1 MFCPKFK
8 QKLYSNTYFCT
19 KKLKNKG
26 FMNENHIPNILYIDD
41 EESNLRIFRI
51 NFKRYYKVF
60 TTSSIQEAYQ
70 ILRDNP
76 ISLIITDQKMPEMS
90 GTDFLKS
97 IINEYPDVIRI
108 VLTGFADIQDI
119 IQAINDCHIHQYVT
133 KPYENG
139 EMKNIIDKAIESY
152 NLAKERKDLIEQLKE
167 ANERLEEKVA
177 ERTAELEYTTRK
189 LLDSINYAK
198 RIQKSVLPTEQ
209 SIEKL
214 FKDSFILYKP
224 KDIVGGDFYSVFD
237 KEDKIIVAVG
247 DCTGHGVPG
256 ALMSMLGDTL
266 LRSVIDYKEEYSP
279 EKILNFLREG
289 VANALRQEDTQ
300 NQDGMEVGVLA
311 YHPYSRVVEF
321 ASSRRDLVYF
331 ENGEMKEI
339 KADKANIG
347 DSVYANESF
356 TLHTIPLQAESTFYL
371 FSDGFQD
378 QFGGELNRKIG
389 SKRLKELF
397 ASIHH
402 KPMYEQKVLLE
413 AFLQEWMQAQPHNE
427 QMDDILIMG
436 IKV

>member
-1 MFCPKFK
+1 
-8 QKLYSNTYFCT
+8 
-19 KKLKNKG
+19 
-26 FMNENHIPNILYIDD
+26 MNENHIPNILYIDD

-70 ILRDNP
+70 ILRENP

-108 VLTGFADIQDI
+108 VLTGFTDIQDI

-198 RIQKSVLPTEQ
+198 RIQKSVLPTDE
-209 SIEKL
+209 SIAKL
-214 FKDSFILYKP
+214 FKDSFIFYKP

-347 DSVYANESF
+347 GSVYANESF

-378 QFGGELNRKIG
+378 QFGGELNQKIG

>member
-1 MFCPKFK
+1 
-8 QKLYSNTYFCT
+8 
-19 KKLKNKG
+19 
-26 FMNENHIPNILYIDD
+26 MNENHVPNILYVDD

-60 TTSSIQEAYQ
+60 TTSNIQEAYQ
-70 ILRDNP
+70 ILRENP
-76 ISLIITDQKMPEMS
+76 ISLVITDQKMPEMS

-108 VLTGFADIQDI
+108 VLTGFADIEDI

-152 NLAKERKDLIEQLKE
+152 NLAKERKNLIEQLKK
-167 ANERLEEKVA
+167 ANEQLEEKVA
-177 ERTAELEYTTRK
+177 ERTAKLEYTTRK

-198 RIQKSVLPTEQ
+198 KIQKSVLPTEQ

-214 FKDSFILYKP
+214 FKEAFVLYKP
-224 KDIVGGDFYSVFD
+224 KDIVGGDFYAVFD
-237 KEDKIIVAVG
+237 KGDKIIVAVG

-266 LRSVIDYKEEYSP
+266 LRSVIDYKEEHSP
-279 EKILNFLREG
+279 EKILNFIRDG
-289 VANALRQEDTQ
+289 VVNALRQEDTQ
-300 NQDGMEVGVLA
+300 NHDGMEIGILV
-311 YHPYSRVVEF
+311 YHPFSRVVEF
-321 ASSRRDLVYF
+321 AGSRRDLLYF

-339 KADKANIG
+339 KADKINIG
-347 DSVYANESF
+347 GSIYADESF
-356 TLHTIPLQAESTFYL
+356 TLHTIPLQEESTFYL

-378 QFGGELNRKIG
+378 QFGGKLNRKIG
-389 SKRLKELF
+389 SKKLKELL
-397 ASIHH
+397 ASIHQ

-413 AFLQEWMQAQPHNE
+413 IFLQEWMQAQPDNE
-427 QMDDILIMG
+427 QTDDILIMG

>member
-1 MFCPKFK
+1 
-8 QKLYSNTYFCT
+8 
-19 KKLKNKG
+19 
-26 FMNENHIPNILYIDD
+26 MNENHVPNILYVDD

-60 TTSSIQEAYQ
+60 TTSNIQEAYQ
-70 ILRDNP
+70 ILRENP
-76 ISLIITDQKMPEMS
+76 ISLVITDQKMPEMS

-108 VLTGFADIQDI
+108 VLTGFADIEDI

-152 NLAKERKDLIEQLKE
+152 NLAKERKNLIEQLKK
-167 ANERLEEKVA
+167 ANEQLEEKVA
-177 ERTAELEYTTRK
+177 ERTAKLEYTTRK

-198 RIQKSVLPTEQ
+198 KIQKSVLPTEQ

-214 FKDSFILYKP
+214 FKEAFVLYKP
-224 KDIVGGDFYSVFD
+224 KDIVGGDFYAVFD
-237 KEDKIIVAVG
+237 KGDKIIVAVG

-266 LRSVIDYKEEYSP
+266 LRSVIDYKEEHSP
-279 EKILNFLREG
+279 EKILNFIRDG

-300 NQDGMEVGVLA
+300 NHDGMEIGILV
-311 YHPYSRVVEF
+311 YYPFSRVVEF
-321 ASSRRDLVYF
+321 AGSRRDLLYF

-339 KADKANIG
+339 KADKINIG
-347 DSVYANESF
+347 GSIYADESF
-356 TLHTIPLQAESTFYL
+356 TLHTIPLQEESTFYL

-378 QFGGELNRKIG
+378 QFGGKLNRKIG
-389 SKRLKELF
+389 SKKLKELL
-397 ASIHH
+397 ASIHQ

-413 AFLQEWMQAQPHNE
+413 IFLQEWMQAQPDNE

>member
-1 MFCPKFK
+1 
-8 QKLYSNTYFCT
+8 
-19 KKLKNKG
+19 
-26 FMNENHIPNILYIDD
+26 MNENHIPNILYIDD

-70 ILRDNP
+70 ILRENP

-152 NLAKERKDLIEQLKE
+152 NLAKERKDLVEQLKE
-167 ANERLEEKVA
+167 ANEHLEEKVA

-198 RIQKSVLPTEQ
+198 RIQKGVLPTEQ

-347 DSVYANESF
+347 GSVYANESF

>member
-1 MFCPKFK
+1 
-8 QKLYSNTYFCT
+8 
-19 KKLKNKG
+19 
-26 FMNENHIPNILYIDD
+26 MNENHIPNILYIDD

-198 RIQKSVLPTEQ
+198 RIQKSVLPTEE
-209 SIEKL
+209 SIAKL
-214 FKDSFILYKP
+214 FKDSFIFYKP

-266 LRSVIDYKEEYSP
+266 LRSVIDYKEEHSP

-300 NQDGMEVGVLA
+300 NQDGMEVGILA
-311 YHPYSRVVEF
+311 YHPYSQVVEF

-331 ENGEMKEI
+331 ENNEMKEI

-347 DSVYANESF
+347 GSIYTHDSF
-356 TLHTIPLQAESTFYL
+356 TLHTLPLQAETTFYL

-389 SKRLKELF
+389 SKKLKEFLH
-397 ASIHH
+397 SIHQ

-413 AFLQEWMQAQPHNE
+413 VFLKEWMQAQPHNE
-427 QMDDILIMG
+427 QTDDILIMG

>member
-1 MFCPKFK
+1 
-8 QKLYSNTYFCT
+8 
-19 KKLKNKG
+19 
-26 FMNENHIPNILYIDD
+26 MNENHVPNILYVDD

-60 TTSSIQEAYQ
+60 TTSNIQEAYQ
-70 ILRDNP
+70 ILRENP
-76 ISLIITDQKMPEMS
+76 ISLVITDQKMPEMS

-108 VLTGFADIQDI
+108 VLTGFADIEDI

-152 NLAKERKDLIEQLKE
+152 NLAKERKNLIEQLKK
-167 ANERLEEKVA
+167 ANEQLEEKVA
-177 ERTAELEYTTRK
+177 ERTAKLEYTTQK

-198 RIQKSVLPTEQ
+198 KIQKSVLPTEQ

-214 FKDSFILYKP
+214 FKEAFVLYKP
-224 KDIVGGDFYSVFD
+224 KDIVGGDFYAVFD
-237 KEDKIIVAVG
+237 KGDKIIVAVG

-266 LRSVIDYKEEYSP
+266 LRSVIDYKEEHSP
-279 EKILNFLREG
+279 EKILNFIRDG

-300 NQDGMEVGVLA
+300 NHDGMEIGILV
-311 YHPYSRVVEF
+311 YYPFSRVVEF
-321 ASSRRDLVYF
+321 AGSRRDLLYF

-339 KADKANIG
+339 KADKINIG
-347 DSVYANESF
+347 GSIYADESF
-356 TLHTIPLQAESTFYL
+356 TLHTIPLQEESTFYL

-378 QFGGELNRKIG
+378 QFGGKLNRKIG
-389 SKRLKELF
+389 SKKLKELL
-397 ASIHH
+397 ASIHQ

-413 AFLQEWMQAQPHNE
+413 IFLQEWMQAQPDNE

>member
-1 MFCPKFK
+1 
-8 QKLYSNTYFCT
+8 
-19 KKLKNKG
+19 
-26 FMNENHIPNILYIDD
+26 MNENHIPSILYIDD

-70 ILRDNP
+70 ILRENP

-177 ERTAELEYTTRK
+177 ERTAELEYTTSK

-209 SIEKL
+209 SIAKL
-214 FKDSFILYKP
+214 FKDAFVLYKP
-224 KDIVGGDFYSVFD
+224 KDIVGGDFYAVFD
-237 KEDKIIVAVG
+237 KEDTIIVAVG

-256 ALMSMLGDTL
+256 ALMSMLGDAL
-266 LRSVIDYKEEYSP
+266 LRSIIDYKEEHSP
-279 EKILNFLREG
+279 EKILNLLKEG
-289 VANALRQEDTQ
+289 VSNALRQEDTQ

-321 ASSRRDLVYF
+321 SSSRRDLIYF

-339 KADKANIG
+339 KADKILIG
-347 DSVYANESF
+347 GTTYYTDEQF
-356 TLHTIPLQAESTFYL
+356 TLHTIPLQGETTLYL
-371 FSDGFQD
+371 FSDGYQD
-378 QFGGELNRKIG
+378 QFGGEMNKKIG
-389 SKRLKELF
+389 SKKLKELL

-402 KPMYEQKVLLE
+402 KPMYEQKVFLE
-413 AFLQEWMQAQPHNE
+413 TFLQEWMRYQPNNE
-427 QMDDILIMG
+427 QMDDILVMG
-436 IKV
+436 IRV

>member
-1 MFCPKFK
+1 
-8 QKLYSNTYFCT
+8 
-19 KKLKNKG
+19 
-26 FMNENHIPNILYIDD
+26 MNENSIPNILYIDD

-70 ILRDNP
+70 ILRENP

-152 NLAKERKDLIEQLKE
+152 NLAKERKDLLEQLKE
-167 ANERLEEKVA
+167 ANEHLEEKVA

-198 RIQKSVLPTEQ
+198 RIQKSVLPTKQ
-209 SIEKL
+209 SFEKH

-224 KDIVGGDFYSVFD
+224 KDIVGGDFYSLFD
-237 KEDKIIVAVG
+237 KEDKIIVALG

-266 LRSVIDYKEEYSP
+266 LRSVIDYKKEHSP

-289 VANALRQEDTQ
+289 VANALHQEDTQ

-311 YHPYSRVVEF
+311 YYPFSRVVEF

-347 DSVYANESF
+347 GSVYTNESF
-356 TLHTIPLQAESTFYL
+356 TLHTIPLQTETTFYL

-378 QFGGELNRKIG
+378 QFGGESNRKIG
-389 SKRLKELF
+389 SKKLKELLS
-397 ASIHH
+397 SIHQ
-402 KPMYEQKVLLE
+402 KPMYEQKILLE
-413 AFLQEWMQAQPHNE
+413 IFLQEWMQAQPHNE
-427 QMDDILIMG
+427 QMDDILIIG